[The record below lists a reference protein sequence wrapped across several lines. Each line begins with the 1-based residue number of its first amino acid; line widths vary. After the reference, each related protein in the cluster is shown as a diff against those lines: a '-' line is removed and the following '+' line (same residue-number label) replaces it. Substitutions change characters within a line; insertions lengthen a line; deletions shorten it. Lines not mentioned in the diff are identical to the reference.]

1 MIMTFVLCVFSTAYL
16 HQDVEEL
23 MPKNKT
29 AWAAWNFSVNSK
41 GHVYMTYWLN
51 HLQVRHVGKHMA
63 SLLNI
68 LPFFCFSFMHTEVK
82 FDRVFGA
89 LVNLLTMDM
98 DFTKTAS
105 RYMVYS
111 VLFPALL
118 RVFGQNLGQLQKT
131 KQDLKCPD

>member
-1 MIMTFVLCVFSTAYL
+1 
-16 HQDVEEL
+16 
-23 MPKNKT
+23 
-29 AWAAWNFSVNSK
+29 
-41 GHVYMTYWLN
+41 
-51 HLQVRHVGKHMA
+51 MA

-82 FDRVFGA
+82 FDWVFGA

>member
-23 MPKNKT
+23 MPKNTT
-29 AWAAWNFSVNSK
+29 AWAVWNFSVNSK
-41 GHVYMTYWLN
+41 RHVYMTYWLN

-98 DFTKTAS
+98 DFTKTTS
-105 RYMVYS
+105 RYTVFS
-111 VLFPALL
+111 VHHP
-118 RVFGQNLGQLQKT
+118 K
-131 KQDLKCPD
+131 